1 MNNNLF
7 PDKSSELRWH
17 AHCWRR
23 CGFEAEAEALE
34 AEAAR
39 LDREKWDALAR
50 AAGIID

>member
-1 MNNNLF
+1 MDNLF
-7 PDKSSELRWH
+7 PDKASELRWH

-39 LDREKWDALAR
+39 LDREKWDALRR